1 MFWVQPVQCCRC
13 AKCFLSYAASRFCCY
28 PQNLCVNKTS
38 HWVWHKARF
47 SYKTGPFEV
56 WPSFHTKLAT
66 NSEQHTGHFADTLKA
81 KKFLALPHPWGS
93 KCLQL
98 SAFLTCSYLTF
109 QHCNLCFVP
118 TVSNVWSST
127 QGNKVHT
134 LSRKTEISTRQQTPA
149 CRWRCCDC
157 YLYDLFYS
165 SSTFWT
171 SFHGSLIFKNY
182 VKKSLF

>member
-1 MFWVQPVQCCRC
+1 MFF
-13 AKCFLSYAASRFCCY
+13 FLMLHRVSVATRRICVWTKPHIECGTRQGSR
-28 PQNLCVNKTS
+28 
-38 HWVWHKARF
+38 
-47 SYKTGPFEV
+47 
-56 WPSFHTKLAT
+56 TKLAHLKCDRLSTPNEPRIRNNTQAT
-66 NSEQHTGHFADTLKA
+66 NSEQHTGHFAHTLKA